1 METNNIFIV
10 WTYLVIISLVLI
22 PFRTDG
28 YLVVAD
34 IRKLLFSSL
43 LGFVITSIMMFL
55 FLPFFLI
62 DTIQNITR
70 K

>member
-1 METNNIFIV
+1 MEINNIFIV
-10 WTYLVIISLVLI
+10 WAYLAIISLILI

-28 YLVVAD
+28 YLVVTD
-34 IRKLLFSSL
+34 IKKLLFGSL
-43 LGFVITSIMMFL
+43 LGFIITSVMMFL